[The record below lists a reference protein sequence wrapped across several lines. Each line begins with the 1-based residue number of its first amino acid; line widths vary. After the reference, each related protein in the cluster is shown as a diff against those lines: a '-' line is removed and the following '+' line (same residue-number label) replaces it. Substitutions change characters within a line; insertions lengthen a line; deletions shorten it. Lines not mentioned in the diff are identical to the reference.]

1 MSIDVSKLVQL
12 CTEISRYTAGEQP
25 RRTLM
30 TTMALSRALA
40 YVLPLPSSPVD
51 NVQSYWLMNSNRL
64 VADTLSAIN
73 ERNVIDVAQIAET
86 TYAIWCLRYKMVF
99 EPTVGTGQALFDA
112 VILETRNESLR
123 EPYRAVAEEE
133 VARSLKWNTRDFFDE
148 LKKTLFP
155 SDIKKDNL

>member
-1 MSIDVSKLVQL
+1 MTIDVTKLVQL
-12 CTEISRYTAGEQP
+12 CTDISRYTSGEQP

-51 NVQSYWLMNSNRL
+51 NVQSYWLMANNRM
-64 VADTLSAIN
+64 VADILSAIN

-86 TYAIWCLRYKMVF
+86 TYAIWCLRYKMVYN
-99 EPTVGTGQALFDA
+99 PCVGTGQALFDA

-133 VARSLKWNTRDFFDE
+133 VARSLKWNTQDFFEE

-155 SDIKKDNL
+155 NEVKKDGV